1 MTRTAALSWAVAAA
15 TTALLAGG
23 LALGQNLSNLHN
35 GLIAASFSAV
45 VQGVTQVRPA
55 IVYSSASADAG
66 LLNHA
71 GIPCISY
78 GPGSVRLAHTDD
90 DVVSLRQ
97 VAEASQ
103 VLASWIGT

>member
-1 MTRTAALSWAVAAA
+1 MYPAR
-15 TTALLAGG
+15 LAPGHP
-23 LALGQNLSNLHN
+23 LVT
-35 GLIAASFSAV
+35 SFSAV
-45 VQGVTQVRPA
+45 VERVRRERPA

-71 GIPCISY
+71 GIPAISY
-78 GPGSVRLAHTDD
+78 GPGSVRLAHTND

-103 VLASWIGT
+103 VLASWARGQDGGN